1 MSLNK
6 RHGTCRK
13 MRDTGRVTI
22 QETGGISLNIK
33 QEMEI
38 SLNKRHGGEVKS
50 LFGGNM
56 GSYSCLMMFQR
67 GWL

>member
-13 MRDTGRVTI
+13 MRDTGGVAI

-33 QEMEI
+33 QEI
-38 SLNKRHGGEVKS
+38 DVSLNKRHGTLE
-50 LFGGNM
+50 
-56 GSYSCLMMFQR
+56 
-67 GWL
+67 

>member
-22 QETGGISLNIK
+22 QETGGISLNNK
-33 QEMEI
+33 QEI
-38 SLNKRHGGEVKS
+38 DVSLNKRHGTLE
-50 LFGGNM
+50 
-56 GSYSCLMMFQR
+56 
-67 GWL
+67 